1 MFKSLTLFYELSGV
15 LLHIFL
21 RSNFKYCNHYSL
33 DVGTDLPNYDKPAA
47 PTKQPRF
54 GGFHDD
60 DYSDAG
66 SSDNEER

>member
-1 MFKSLTLFYELSGV
+1 MSLLVACSIYFSV
-15 LLHIFL
+15 LI
-21 RSNFKYCNHYSL
+21 SNNHYSL
-33 DVGTDLPNYDKPAA
+33 DVGTDLPNYDKPAV